1 MDYSAGNWNWL
12 FDYSTMDDLAVA
24 AAAAGNFSP
33 PQSVGF
39 SWSNPSINFSSKDS
53 LEVDCSY
60 GDLDGLQEVGRKRPK
75 TETGAV
81 ASSAKACR
89 EKLRRDKLNESFL
102 ELAAVLEPGKP
113 PKTDKVAILSDAIRM
128 VTDLQTETQKLKQ
141 SKEDL
146 KAKIKELKVEKNE
159 LRDEKQRLR
168 AEKEKL
174 ELQIKGVNTRAADI
188 HRHPPTLSPAFTAQG
203 QAAGNKLMPFIGYPG
218 IAMWQ
223 FLPPAAVD
231 ISQDHVLRPPVA

>member
-1 MDYSAGNWNWL
+1 MDYSAANWNWL
-12 FDYSTMDDLAVA
+12 YDYSTMDDLPVT
-24 AAAAGNFSP
+24 GDQFSP
-33 PQSVGF
+33 PQSMSF
-39 SWSNPSINFSSKDS
+39 TWSNPSINFSSKDS
-53 LEVDCSY
+53 LDIDSSY
-60 GDLDGLQEVGRKRPK
+60 EDLDSLKEVGQKRPRP
-75 TETGAV
+75 ETSA
-81 ASSAKACR
+81 ASSSKACR
-89 EKLRRDKLNESFL
+89 EKLRRDKLNERFL

-113 PKTDKVAILSDAIRM
+113 PKTDKVALLSDAIRM
-128 VTDLQTETQKLKQ
+128 LTDLQSETQKLKE

-146 KAKIKELKVEKNE
+146 KAKIKELKDEKNE

-168 AEKEKL
+168 AEKEKM
-174 ELQIKGVNTRAADI
+174 ELQIKATNTRPANI
-188 HRHPPTLSPAFTAQG
+188 QHPPPTMSAAFTAQG